1 LSVDIPRLGK
11 TLSDETRLEILQVLR
26 QDGPMS
32 YVDLLNTLKIT
43 NTGRLNYHL
52 KVLAD
57 LVKKD
62 GSDGR
67 YGLSEKGVVALELL
81 DRFQRRTDGMTPGF
95 SVPPVPYEGTARAL
109 QAVLVLEVVA
119 TIIVDLYAYL
129 ASPAL
134 VPLHYVMDGV
144 ARTSVSREIFLLL
157 AVLLNIPQLVFLVL
171 SIARH
176 RLVNRYPASMSIP
189 RLQASLAQMDY
200 ERRGYWINRMFS
212 AILVVGV
219 VVGAM
224 MTLLTVSIYESSLSA
239 GSLSSSVVVLVILV
253 VAMAVLCLVYQELR
267 YSREMVVD
275 ARGSKKR

>member
-1 LSVDIPRLGK
+1 
-11 TLSDETRLEILQVLR
+11 VLR

-52 KVLAD
+52 KVLGD

-62 GSDGR
+62 GQDGR
-67 YGLSEKGVVALELL
+67 YELSEKGVVALDLL
-81 DRFQRRTDGMTPGF
+81 DKFQRLTDGMTTGF
-95 SVPPVPYEGTARAL
+95 SVPPVPYERTARAL
-109 QAVLVLEVVA
+109 QLVLVLETVA
-119 TIIVDLYAYL
+119 MIIVDLYAYL

-134 VPLHYVMDGV
+134 VPLHYVLDGV
-144 ARTSVSREIFLLL
+144 ARTSVSRGIFLLL

-176 RLVNRYPASMSIP
+176 RLVTRYPSSMSIP
-189 RLQASLAQMDY
+189 RLRASLAQMDY
-200 ERRGYWINRMFS
+200 ERRGSWINRMFS
-212 AILVVGV
+212 AILLVGV

-239 GSLSSSVVVLVILV
+239 GALSSSVVILIILV
-253 VAMAVLCLVYQELR
+253 VAIAVLCLIYQELR
-267 YSREMVVD
+267 YSRDMAAD
-275 ARGSKKR
+275 ARGSKKG